1 MDHSTL
7 IYTGPTAIDLG
18 RIPAVLK
25 DRPQWVLWRG
35 TDRVDRTTG
44 GLKLNKIPI
53 DPQSMHNADT
63 TDPRTWGSFAHCVA
77 ALPVALETWQDDDP
91 PGYRGG
97 GLGFVFTDDDP
108 YCGIDLDGCVH
119 AATGQVAAWAQTH
132 VAALASYTEVTPSTT
147 GLHILVAGTLPPR
160 GRKKGEVEIYS
171 TVRFFTMTGWHLAGT
186 PTTIAHRQDA
196 VRTVHAA
203 IFGPQPALQ
212 PPRTRVAVALAE
224 SVVLDKARTARHGDR
239 FTALFAGDWTGY
251 ASQSEADL
259 GLCVRLAFWT
269 PQAAQID
276 QIFRRSGLMRDKW
289 DEKRGALTYGQRT
302 IQEALARQTDHYGP
316 AQEAAGPF
324 RPLAT
329 RIASRLA
336 SHVRSTL

>member
-196 VRTVHAA
+196 VRTA
-203 IFGPQPALQ
+203 
-212 PPRTRVAVALAE
+212 TM
-224 SVVLDKARTARHGDR
+224 
-239 FTALFAGDWTGY
+239 
-251 ASQSEADL
+251 
-259 GLCVRLAFWT
+259 
-269 PQAAQID
+269 
-276 QIFRRSGLMRDKW
+276 RSMRSD
-289 DEKRGALTYGQRT
+289 
-302 IQEALARQTDHYGP
+302 
-316 AQEAAGPF
+316 
-324 RPLAT
+324 
-329 RIASRLA
+329 
-336 SHVRSTL
+336 